1 MLRGRFVSLNAYIR
15 KEKTSKIGNLNV
27 HLEKLQKEK
36 QFNFLLKL
44 KRKNKIISV
53 LDGIIIYKGNPM

>member
-15 KEKTSKIGNLNV
+15 KEKSSKISNLNF

-36 QFNFLLKL
+36 QFNFFPKL
-44 KRKNKIISV
+44 KKKNK
-53 LDGIIIYKGNPM
+53 N

>member
-1 MLRGRFVSLNAYIR
+1 MLGRKFLTLDAYIR

-44 KRKNKIISV
+44 KRKNK
-53 LDGIIIYKGNPM
+53 N